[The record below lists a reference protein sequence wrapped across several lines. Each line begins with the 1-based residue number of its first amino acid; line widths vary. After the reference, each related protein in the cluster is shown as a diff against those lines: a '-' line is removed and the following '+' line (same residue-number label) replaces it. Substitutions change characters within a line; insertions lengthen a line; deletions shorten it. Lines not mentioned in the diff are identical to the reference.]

1 MAKWKDSH
9 LPRVRFSSVRFP
21 VLGHEE
27 NQTERVRSTQIFS
40 LLAVE
45 ETGLV
50 LNRARI
56 GLSYD
61 PDNADFPGDR
71 RLFDRDV
78 VSDFSIKVSCRLT
91 FL

>member
-40 LLAVE
+40 LLEADG
-45 ETGLV
+45 TGLMK
-50 LNRARI
+50 NRARI

-61 PDNADFPGDR
+61 PDNADVPADPAFIWIAT
-71 RLFDRDV
+71 LF
-78 VSDFSIKVSCRLT
+78 LT
-91 FL
+91 FATRYPAV